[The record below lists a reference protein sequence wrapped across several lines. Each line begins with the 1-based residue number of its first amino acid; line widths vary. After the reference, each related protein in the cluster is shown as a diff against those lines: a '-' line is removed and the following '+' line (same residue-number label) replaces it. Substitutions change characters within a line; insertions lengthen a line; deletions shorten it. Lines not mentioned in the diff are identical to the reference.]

1 MAVAPPGHEPV
12 DYVYPTGLRLA
23 LLMISIFIGMFL
35 VALDKLIIT
44 TAIPQI
50 TNDFH
55 SSNDIGCVKNTFL
68 AAVLLFEVGSAICG
82 SAPNSVAFII
92 GRAIAGLGAGGVQSG
107 VIVIIVYA
115 VPLQKRPLYQGL
127 FGAVYGIASVIGP
140 IVGGAFTSNV
150 TWRWCFYLNLP
161 LGGVVLIFVFFLL
174 RIPDRPN
181 TAGTLKDKL
190 LQLNVEGLVALVP
203 GVVCLCLALQWG
215 GFTYSWSN
223 GRIIALLVL
232 AFVLLVAFVLIQIWK
247 PGRATVPP
255 RIFVQRSIGS
265 AFFVSCCLG
274 AHQTLLLYYL
284 PIWFQAIKGDSAVQS
299 GIHLLPQVIA
309 LVIASI
315 VTGVLTSRVGYY
327 TPFLIF
333 SICIAAIGAGLLTT
347 LRIETTVGQWI
358 GYQIL
363 YGWGFGGCIQA
374 PNLAAQTVL
383 PRDEVSIG
391 AALMLFGQT
400 LFGAIFVSIGQNVFD
415 GQLAKRLA
423 SITNITPQQIEDA
436 GVTGLLKIIPAN
448 YYDAALEAYN
458 DSLRVCFRVALIVA
472 CLCIFGGLGMEWRN
486 VKAEA
491 DSSTKHHDNKQD
503 VEDRYGQGAF
513 TDKEQKNIPRDY

>member
-1 MAVAPPGHEPV
+1 MSLLYVDRKAITFDTYTRAV
-12 DYVYPTGLRLA
+12 
-23 LLMISIFIGMFL
+23 
-35 VALDKLIIT
+35 
-44 TAIPQI
+44 
-50 TNDFH
+50 
-55 SSNDIGCVKNTFL
+55 
-68 AAVLLFEVGSAICG
+68 
-82 SAPNSVAFII
+82 
-92 GRAIAGLGAGGVQSG
+92 
-107 VIVIIVYA
+107 
-115 VPLQKRPLYQGL
+115 
-127 FGAVYGIASVIGP
+127 
-140 IVGGAFTSNV
+140 
-150 TWRWCFYLNLP
+150 
-161 LGGVVLIFVFFLL
+161 
-174 RIPDRPN
+174 
-181 TAGTLKDKL
+181 
-190 LQLNVEGLVALVP
+190 
-203 GVVCLCLALQWG
+203 
-215 GFTYSWSN
+215 
-223 GRIIALLVL
+223 
-232 AFVLLVAFVLIQIWK
+232 
-247 PGRATVPP
+247 
-255 RIFVQRSIGS
+255 
-265 AFFVSCCLG
+265 
-274 AHQTLLLYYL
+274 YYL

-436 GVTGLLKIIPAN
+436 GVTDLLKIIPAN